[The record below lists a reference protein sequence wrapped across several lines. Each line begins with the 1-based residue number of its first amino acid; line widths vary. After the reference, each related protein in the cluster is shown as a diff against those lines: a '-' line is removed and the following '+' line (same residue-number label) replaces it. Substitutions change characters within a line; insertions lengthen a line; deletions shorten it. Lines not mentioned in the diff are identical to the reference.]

1 MSYSLFKRLDQGISR
16 HILDVPVTER
26 MTSPPWHTTIVTS
39 EHRKVFGGTAI
50 LPHIFDPQKS
60 PFGARL
66 GARLS
71 SDVQSGRRLD
81 PNLPPR

>member
-1 MSYSLFKRLDQGISR
+1 MQEVSGSTPLS
-16 HILDVPVTER
+16 
-26 MTSPPWHTTIVTS
+26 STIVTS

-50 LPHIFDPQKS
+50 LPHISYPQKS
-60 PFGARL
+60 PLGARL

-71 SDVQSGRRLD
+71 SDDRCGRRLD

>member
-1 MSYSLFKRLDQGISR
+1 MSYSLFKRLDQGINR
-16 HILDVPVTER
+16 HILNVPVTER
-26 MTSPPWHTTIVTS
+26 MTSAPSHTTIVTS

-60 PFGARL
+60 PVGARL

-71 SDVQSGRRLD
+71 SDDRCGRRLD

>member
-1 MSYSLFKRLDQGISR
+1 
-16 HILDVPVTER
+16 
-26 MTSPPWHTTIVTS
+26 
-39 EHRKVFGGTAI
+39 VFGGTAI

-66 GARLS
+66 GARFS
-71 SDVQSGRRLD
+71 FDDRCGRWLD

>member
-1 MSYSLFKRLDQGISR
+1 
-16 HILDVPVTER
+16 
-26 MTSPPWHTTIVTS
+26 
-39 EHRKVFGGTAI
+39 VFGGTAI

-60 PFGARL
+60 PI

-71 SDVQSGRRLD
+71 SDDRCGRRLD